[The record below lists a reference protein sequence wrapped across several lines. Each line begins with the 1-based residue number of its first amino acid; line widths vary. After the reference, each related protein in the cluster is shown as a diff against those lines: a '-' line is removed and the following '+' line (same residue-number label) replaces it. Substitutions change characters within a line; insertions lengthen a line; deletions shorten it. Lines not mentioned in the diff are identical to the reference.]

1 MKASETAVVFIEFQN
16 EFCKEGGKFY
26 DGVKSEIERIGT
38 IANACKLLNACR
50 EKGVTIVHSPFIFDE
65 AWVDKCGCAGILAGA
80 KEGGACRPGD
90 WGTEIIDEMKPQD
103 GEIVL
108 DGKHALSGFTN
119 TKLEDVLKEKG
130 VKNVLC
136 AGFLSNV
143 CVESTARSA
152 YDLGYQVRVVHDA
165 TGSLSQANQDYCEGE
180 IYPVLGGSM
189 TVDEFI
195 AQLD

>member
-1 MKASETAVVFIEFQN
+1 MKANETAVVFIEFQN
-16 EFCKEGGKFY
+16 EFCKDGGKFY

-38 IANACKLLNACR
+38 VPNAQKLLEACR

-65 AWVDKCGCAGILAGA
+65 EWVDQCGCAGILAGA

-90 WGTEIIDEMKPQD
+90 WGTEIIDEMAPKD

-108 DGKHALSGFTN
+108 AGKHALSGFTN

-130 VKNVLC
+130 IKNVVC

-165 TGSLSQANQDYCEGE
+165 TGGLSKANQDYVENE